1 MKSYINIRDTNITLV
16 QHMFITIFNF
26 LVLDTKQLEGQT
38 RIPSVEEKNE
48 NLNEP

>member
-1 MKSYINIRDTNITLV
+1 MLN
-16 QHMFITIFNF
+16 TIFNF
-26 LVLDTKQLEGQT
+26 LVLDTKPLEGQT